1 MQAMG
6 EVTTVGKASTN
17 FASLRTVVP
26 MPIVRQ
32 WNLKEGDKLDW
43 SWEVSNNELFVVIR
57 RVGQTTDSSR
67 GIVLER
73 GKVKKKKK

>member
-6 EVTTVGKASTN
+6 EVTTVGKASSN

-43 SWEVSNNELFVVIR
+43 SWEVRSNEMFVVIR
-57 RVGQTTDSSR
+57 RVGKTTDSSHS
-67 GIVLER
+67 IVLER
-73 GKVKKKKK
+73 GKGRKKK

>member
-1 MQAMG
+1 M
-6 EVTTVGKASTN
+6 
-17 FASLRTVVP
+17 F
-26 MPIVRQ
+26 IVRQ
-32 WNLKEGDKLDW
+32 WNLKEGDKLNW

>member
-6 EVTTVGKASTN
+6 EVTTIAKASSN
-17 FASLRTVVP
+17 YSSLRTVVP

-43 SWEVSNNELFVVIR
+43 SWEVRNNEMIVVVR
-57 RVGQTTDSSR
+57 
-67 GIVLER
+67 
-73 GKVKKKKK
+73 KVKAKK